1 MTIKQGELFP
11 IMKQPT
17 DEYIVVS
24 ALASE
29 LPNALPQKILFTG
42 VGKVNATH
50 ILTRYLVDHPE
61 VKKVINYGTCGGVH
75 GVKKG
80 EVVKVTTFIQGD
92 MDCGPLTEG
101 SGITFGDDVAISDV
115 LNFGTDGLICRT
127 QDQFIDEIE
136 SLDMLQHL
144 LEGNKFNVVD
154 MEAYALAKVCAYMNV
169 DFICYKYV
177 SDDANDE
184 ATTDWED
191 NVSKGEPL
199 FYDILEKEHLFERL
213 Q

>member
-50 ILTRYLVDHPE
+50 IL
-61 VKKVINYGTCGGVH
+61 
-75 GVKKG
+75 
-80 EVVKVTTFIQGD
+80 TTFIQGD

>member
-1 MTIKQGELFP
+1 MTIKQGDFFP

-29 LPNALPQKILFTG
+29 LPNALPEKLLFTG

-50 ILTRYLVDHPE
+50 ILTRYLVNNPQIRT
-61 VKKVINYGTCGGVH
+61 VINFGTCGGIH

-80 EVVKVTTFIQGD
+80 EIVKVTTFVQGD
-92 MDCGPLTEG
+92 MYCGNLTEG
-101 SGITFGDDVAISDV
+101 KGITYGDDPAIAGT
-115 LNFGTDGLICRT
+115 LNYGTEGVICRT
-127 QDQFIDEIE
+127 QDQFVDNIE
-136 SLDMLQHL
+136 TLDKLQYL
-144 LEGNKFNVVD
+144 LEGNKFNIVD

-177 SDDANDE
+177 SDDADE
-184 ATTDWED
+184 EASDDWEE
-191 NVSKGEPL
+191 NVHKGEDL

>member
-1 MTIKQGELFP
+1 MTIKQGDLFP

-29 LPNALPQKILFTG
+29 LPNALPEKLLFTG

-50 ILTRYLVDHPE
+50 ILTRYLVNNPQ
-61 VKKVINYGTCGGVH
+61 VKTVINFGTCGGIH

-80 EVVKVTTFIQGD
+80 EIVKVTTFVQGD
-92 MDCGPLTEG
+92 MYCGNLTEG
-101 SGITFGDDVAISDV
+101 KGITYGDDPAIAGT
-115 LNFGTDGLICRT
+115 LNYGTEGVICRT
-127 QDQFIDEIE
+127 QDQFVDNIE
-136 SLDMLQHL
+136 TLDKLQYL
-144 LEGNKFNVVD
+144 LEGNKFNIVD

-177 SDDANDE
+177 SDDANEE
-184 ATTDWED
+184 ASGDWEE
-191 NVSKGEPL
+191 NVHKGEDL

-213 Q
+213 